1 MLVPSVGWPNPSM
14 ANHVDAL
21 IGSMSVE
28 KKVGQLFIF
37 GFTGKNF
44 NQSLKRKL
52 DRLYPGSIIIFGR
65 NISSLNQIKSLND
78 RAQAVALKNTHI
90 PLFIAVDQEGG
101 KVLRIKTSPSLPS
114 AKTLAMTE
122 DPELVRS
129 AGYVTG
135 QLLHTLG
142 FNMNLAPVVDISSPN
157 HSDFLGNRAFGDKK
171 EIVSKMSVA
180 FARGLIDAGI
190 LPTAKHFPGHGGLT
204 ADSHLQTPY
213 KKITLDNLLRTD
225 LYPYAGILDQQV
237 PFAIMASHVSYPL
250 VDPSK
255 LPATF
260 SKILLQDVLRKQ
272 LKFPGIVM
280 TDDIQMKGAHIENLS
295 LEDRAVKAVLAGND
309 VIMVGWNYTN
319 QRRAVRAVIKAV
331 QDGRISQARLNQS
344 LRRILKTKL
353 RFFHKN
359 DSENS
364 LKSQLNGIAFTDIYN
379 SIFDRVFTNQKTI
392 EPQSGPVK
400 VYSYSYRFLQ
410 TFRKMHSPQKGKYIP
425 LSKHRS
431 WKHAGSEP
439 IIYHLSGP
447 LSEKVLKAAPSAV
460 KKNMVVVNSSSR
472 NKVEDESQFRKVI
485 NVFSYHPSL
494 GKFSAKYI
502 TKPRKPTI
510 RRPSSYIKN

>member
-157 HSDFLGNRAFGDKK
+157 HSDFLGNRAFGD
-171 EIVSKMSVA
+171 
-180 FARGLIDAGI
+180 
-190 LPTAKHFPGHGGLT
+190 
-204 ADSHLQTPY
+204 
-213 KKITLDNLLRTD
+213 
-225 LYPYAGILDQQV
+225 
-237 PFAIMASHVSYPL
+237 
-250 VDPSK
+250 
-255 LPATF
+255 
-260 SKILLQDVLRKQ
+260 
-272 LKFPGIVM
+272 
-280 TDDIQMKGAHIENLS
+280 
-295 LEDRAVKAVLAGND
+295 
-309 VIMVGWNYTN
+309 
-319 QRRAVRAVIKAV
+319 
-331 QDGRISQARLNQS
+331 
-344 LRRILKTKL
+344 
-353 RFFHKN
+353 
-359 DSENS
+359 
-364 LKSQLNGIAFTDIYN
+364 
-379 SIFDRVFTNQKTI
+379 
-392 EPQSGPVK
+392 
-400 VYSYSYRFLQ
+400 
-410 TFRKMHSPQKGKYIP
+410 
-425 LSKHRS
+425 
-431 WKHAGSEP
+431 
-439 IIYHLSGP
+439 
-447 LSEKVLKAAPSAV
+447 
-460 KKNMVVVNSSSR
+460 
-472 NKVEDESQFRKVI
+472 
-485 NVFSYHPSL
+485 
-494 GKFSAKYI
+494 
-502 TKPRKPTI
+502 
-510 RRPSSYIKN
+510 